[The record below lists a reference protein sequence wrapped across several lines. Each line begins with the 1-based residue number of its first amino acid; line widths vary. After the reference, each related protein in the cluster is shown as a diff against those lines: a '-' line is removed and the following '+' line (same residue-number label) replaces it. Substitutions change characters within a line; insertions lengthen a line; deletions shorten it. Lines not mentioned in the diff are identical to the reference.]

1 MCSNNFIYRN
11 RWPAGF
17 GPGINSYSTITR
29 INPLEWHMSIWI
41 VRLGEKKSCRRK
53 YMYDITFIKF
63 FKTMQI
69 LPNIVWRLILCS
81 NLAGL
86 RDIQR
91 AGKALFLGMTMG
103 VLPEEISIWVGG
115 LSKEAPSP
123 VRVGIIQSVE
133 VLSRTKGRWRRIHS
147 LCLTSDIIFCPWT
160 WTLLVLGPWGLDW
173 ECGWLPWFSGLKTG
187 LESLHWLSRA
197 SSLQVA
203 YRLGLSAFM
212 MVWANPS

>member
-69 LPNIVWRLILCS
+69 LPNIVWWLILCS

-91 AGKALFLGMTMG
+91 AGKAFLGMTMG

-133 VLSRTKGRWRRIHS
+133 VLSRTKRQMKEDS
-147 LCLTSDIIFCPWT
+147 LSLLDLRHHLLHLDMNTPGS
-160 WTLLVLGPWGLDW
+160 WTLGLGLGMRLVTLVLRP
-173 ECGWLPWFSGLKTG
+173 
-187 LESLHWLSRA
+187 
-197 SSLQVA
+197 
-203 YRLGLSAFM
+203 
-212 MVWANPS
+212 